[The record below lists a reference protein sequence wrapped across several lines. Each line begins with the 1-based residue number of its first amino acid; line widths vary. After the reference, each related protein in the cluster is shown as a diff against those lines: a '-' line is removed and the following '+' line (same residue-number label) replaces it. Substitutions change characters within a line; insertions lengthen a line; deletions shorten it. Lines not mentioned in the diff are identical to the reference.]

1 MTNKSIRDYIN
12 LIENLQREGVAEGFS
27 NSSKDYGTDEV
38 TITFDGDI
46 PSKEEIIQYCK
57 KNYGFIPLSIDIEPP
72 SNYKGL
78 ENPGIIRVK
87 QGVAEEQLEETSP
100 EAIAKIDQITRR

>member
-12 LIENLQREGVAEGFS
+12 LIENLQREGVAEGSDTYKQGHAKFHTKT
-27 NSSKDYGTDEV
+27 NKQVGPTHYGRGSDKKADSYTNADPRYHEV
-38 TITFDGDI
+38 R
-46 PSKEEIIQYCK
+46 PVKE
-57 KNYGFIPLSIDIEPP
+57 
-72 SNYKGL
+72 
-78 ENPGIIRVK
+78 